1 MGTPKRVQA
10 SLSSFFKP
18 KAIKVSPQEARDEH
32 AKSTDSQ
39 DTRGSKIVSVDTRKR
54 RRTANDNDKDE
65 SEDGTAPK
73 VHKGTNGQEQ
83 IQVESVSD
91 TTDLMQRLRMRAQET
106 GPVVPN
112 LQVTS
117 VLATPGSLEGTS
129 LQLVERMPGVKYTP
143 LETQVL
149 DAKKSHPDTLLAVE
163 VGYKFRFFGE
173 DARIAS
179 RVLGIMCTTAT
190 NFYNASVPTPRL
202 HIHVRRLVHAGYKV
216 GVLRQ
221 IETAALKAISDNK
234 SAPFT
239 RQLSE
244 VYTVGTMVEDIGADA
259 NDRYLMCIFET
270 TSADR
275 VQLAVVAVQVATGRV
290 VYDEFE
296 DGILRSEL
304 DTRLAHLQP
313 KEILVPRGLSTET
326 LRALSA
332 YVGYTIDYT
341 QRPEP
346 LLEHANR
353 TGVRVASANTKLMDA
368 EAARSFSTEFYADND
383 AQAHLPYVLGL
394 SEPVLVAQALLI
406 DYLKPFNL
414 DRALLAVHPFT
425 PFHTQLHM
433 LLSATTLQ
441 TLNVFADNSGDS
453 SDAQL
458 KDLLM
463 PSRSGGNSIRY
474 GSGSLFGVMDCTRS
488 LFGRRLLRRWVAQPL
503 VALEKLQD
511 RVEAVEYL
519 KTVLDAE
526 PDEDYTRC
534 AIRNVYEK
542 LGQLVDLERGLSR
555 IHYGRATPQELVRVL
570 RSLETAMT
578 LVPPDL
584 DICEPRI
591 LAHALSP
598 ETWTSDLRTTITSW
612 LHQINVSSAKRG
624 DKESLFTRGPLFDTM
639 QTHHKCVAA
648 VEQQLEEHVFEV
660 RQLLNDTEFAFK
672 SISGTDY
679 LIDVKNAKA
688 KTVPT
693 SWIRVSSTKTNVRFH
708 TPFIVEHLAE
718 RERCRESLQQAAR
731 SSYSQFLRT
740 ISSEYT
746 RVRRVI
752 SALAT
757 LDALFSLA
765 VLASRPEYCRPEF
778 VDGEPC
784 VDVEDAVNPVLDCA
798 GFVANTVHL
807 GSDARAMV
815 LTGPNAGGKSTLIRT
830 IALITVMAQCGSRVP
845 ARRARLGVV
854 DAIFTRMGARDN
866 MLAGQ
871 STFMVE
877 MRETADI
884 LHNATPRSLVVLD
897 ELGRGTSTHDG
908 AAIAFAVLDFLVQR
922 RALTLFVTHYGHLV
936 DAFAGNTRVRSCH
949 MSYLEAETREA
960 GANITF
966 LYRLVDGASGDSF
979 GLNVARLAGLPAS
992 LLKCAK
998 ERAHSMRVDVD
1009 SKWAAR
1015 CARRLQHTVQAHK

>member
-18 KAIKVSPQEARDEH
+18 KAIKVSPQEARDEQ

-54 RRTANDNDKDE
+54 RRTVNDNDKDE

-73 VHKGTNGQEQ
+73 VQKGTNGQEQ

-112 LQVTS
+112 LQVTP

-270 TSADR
+270 TGADR

-353 TGVRVASANTKLMDA
+353 TGVRVAFANTKLMDA

-383 AQAHLPYVLGL
+383 AQAHFPYVLGL

-441 TLNVFADNSGDS
+441 TLNVFADHSGDS

-555 IHYGRATPQELVRVL
+555 IHYGRATPQELVRLL

-598 ETWTSDLRTTITSW
+598 DTWTSDLRTTITSW

-660 RQLLNDTEFAFK
+660 RQLLNDTVFAFK

-784 VDVEDAVNPVLDCA
+784 VDVEDAVNPVLDNA

-897 ELGRGTSTHDG
+897 ELGRGT
-908 AAIAFAVLDFLVQR
+908 
-922 RALTLFVTHYGHLV
+922 
-936 DAFAGNTRVRSCH
+936 
-949 MSYLEAETREA
+949 
-960 GANITF
+960 
-966 LYRLVDGASGDSF
+966 
-979 GLNVARLAGLPAS
+979 
-992 LLKCAK
+992 
-998 ERAHSMRVDVD
+998 
-1009 SKWAAR
+1009 
-1015 CARRLQHTVQAHK
+1015 